1 MQLPTK
7 YTHYLPELASKLR
20 RLSDTLSQG
29 LAAATETAAAGTNL
43 LAARSASCVLRLL
56 DGQVNYYLDDK
67 LLWQCESGDLLG
79 LTRSLDLPGG
89 EWRATEPVTLAV
101 YERDNWLAHVYA
113 SPERQQAWTHYL
125 LCQQSFLELT
135 LAQHQRAPFQPA
147 AGFLHVGA
155 GETIIQQGDV
165 ADQVYTL
172 LEGTAEAYCDG
183 IKVGDVNTN
192 EIFGALAV
200 FTRQP
205 RMASIV
211 ATSDCTLLAV
221 RKSEFIDLIDQQPQ
235 ICLSLIEEMAVKINQ
250 LNGQLRD
257 LKK

>member
-7 YTHYLPELASKLR
+7 YTDYLSELANKLR
-20 RLSDTLSQG
+20 HLSETLSLG
-29 LAAATETAAAGTNL
+29 LAAATETAAAGTDL
-43 LAARSASCVLRLL
+43 LAARPTASLLRLL
-56 DGQVNYYLDDK
+56 DGQVNYYLDGK
-67 LLWQCESGDLLG
+67 LLWQCEPGDLLG

-89 EWRATEPVTLAV
+89 EWRAAEPVTLAV
-101 YERDNWLAHVYA
+101 YDRDAWLTHVHA
-113 SPERQQAWTHYL
+113 TGERQRAWSHYL

-147 AGFLHVGA
+147 AGFLHVRA
-155 GETIIQQGDV
+155 GETIIQQGDM

-172 LEGTAEAYCDG
+172 LEGSAEAYCDG
-183 IKVGDVNTN
+183 VKVGEVNTN

-211 ATSDCTLLAV
+211 ATSDSTLLAV
-221 RKSEFIDLIDQQPQ
+221 RKAEFIDLIEQQPQ